1 LAKYNMTMRRVLI
14 LLSVAVVLMASL
26 VTASPGSSTC
36 VPLRWGAMIL
46 VVEDW
51 EGRPLKNMLV
61 VAYLKYVVDSAGNKI
76 PVSPQAFQAMNF
88 TRGDGV
94 VMLYVPTRV
103 AGLVGGEWVEGTPLY
118 EVKVY
123 WLDTPLLREKG
134 LISRSID
141 IYDSI
146 ADPVWG
152 ERYYSPGEGGTIQ
165 AYIYTST
172 LRITTKNGKAL
183 PYTVVEKLVVE
194 VTWPDGSITRHTVD
208 NGGLWSDG
216 SILLVMNS
224 KTLAWRPGGMTYVHP
239 DSEVSQAPPG
249 LYVIRVFLDDRE
261 IGGGTVRITKGREN
275 APEIAGGGATISVAV
290 SSDIKL
296 KVHTPFSTPMSRC
309 VLELG
314 GFAVEPLGVAGNY
327 TADGEGIVEI
337 PYILL
342 GYYENGSFIPAI
354 LKVNV
359 LEWRKMPVK
368 YHAEIEAKE
377 YMDLEVPKIG
387 KFVVKVV
394 GSRGQ
399 GLKSANVVLTGVA
412 TIRGTANEAGVA
424 SFEVVEGS
432 WTITAERGGKKAAIT
447 EEVGGSEEKVV
458 TIRLD
463 IFLSI
468 LGVDLSLTEF
478 LETILLVM
486 AVIIVTILISHEYSA
501 RRVRR
506 LIKKAG
512 VT

>member
-1 LAKYNMTMRRVLI
+1 MAMRKMLI
-14 LLSVAVVLMASL
+14 LVSVVVVLLSSL
-26 VTASPGSSTC
+26 VVISLGDPTC
-36 VPLRWGAMIL
+36 VPLRWGALIL
-46 VVEDW
+46 VIEDW

-61 VAYLKYVVDSAGNKI
+61 VAYLKYVVDSTGNKI
-76 PVSPQAFQAMNF
+76 PVSPHAFQAMNF
-88 TRGDGV
+88 TRGDGI

-103 AGLVGGEWVEGTPLY
+103 ANYVGTEWVEGTPLY

-123 WLDTPLLREKG
+123 WLDTPLLKEKG
-134 LISRSID
+134 LISRGID

-152 ERYYSPGEGGTIQ
+152 ERYYSPGEGGTVQ
-165 AYIYTST
+165 AYVYTST
-172 LRITTKNGKAL
+172 LRITTKNGENL
-183 PYTVVEKLVVE
+183 PYTLVEKLVVE
-194 VTWPDGSITRHTVD
+194 VKWPDGSITRHTTD

-224 KTLAWRPGGMTYVHP
+224 KTLVWRPGGMIHIHP
-239 DSEVSQAPPG
+239 DSEASQAPPG
-249 LYVIRVFLDDRE
+249 LYTIKVFLDGRE

-275 APEIAGGGATISVAV
+275 APEIVGGGATISVAV
-290 SSDIKL
+290 SSGIKL

-327 TADGEGIVEI
+327 TANAEGIVEI

-342 GYYENGSFIPAI
+342 GYYENGNFIPAI
-354 LKVNV
+354 LEVNV
-359 LEWRKMPVK
+359 LEWRKMPVE
-368 YHAEIEAKE
+368 YYAEIKAKE

-387 KFVVKVV
+387 RFVVKVI

-399 GLKSANVVLTGVA
+399 GLKGANVVLKGAA
-412 TIRGTANEAGVA
+412 TIRGATNEAGIA

-432 WTITAERGGKKAAIT
+432 WTITAEKGGKKASTT
-447 EEVGGSEEKVV
+447 EEVGGGEEKTV
-458 TIRLD
+458 TIQLD

-468 LGVDLSLTEF
+468 LGVDLSLAEF
-478 LETILLVM
+478 LETILLLM
-486 AVIIVTILISHEYSA
+486 AVIIATILISHEYSA
-501 RRVRR
+501 RRVKR